1 MNSRDEQATS
11 CLAIARMGERGGIV
25 VDRKGESVSHS
36 PACKL
41 QWAFGLRSPCRVV
54 QATLNHQPQSEFLGS
69 IRAGQVWAAKTPL
82 SVNINHLSRSGA
94 ITPPAPFKIPYP

>member
-25 VDRKGESVSHS
+25 VDRKGESVSYA

-54 QATLNHQPQSEFLGS
+54 QATLNEQPQSEVPGS
-69 IRAGQVWAAKTPL
+69 IRAGQGRAAT
-82 SVNINHLSRSGA
+82 
-94 ITPPAPFKIPYP
+94 TQ